1 MSREFVFIFDF
12 VLVFSIVGMW
22 KTFKKAGRSGWEA
35 LVPFYGIVIQ
45 CEISGINPYWL
56 IVVVVTSMFSFLL
69 PFIGLLL
76 AIFFAIY
83 FVVILSISTAR
94 SFGKED
100 IFGIG
105 LLLLGAVF
113 WPLLGFSDA
122 EYKGP
127 TPVNDEIWALL
138 AETFGKKK
146 NNNNNTSNQ
155 QSMKSCRTCG
165 TMVKMD
171 AKFCP
176 NCGNRVD

>member
-1 MSREFVFIFDF
+1 MSREFVFIFYF

-83 FVVILSISTAR
+83 FIERNVWLSIW
-94 SFGKED
+94 KCCCN
-100 IFGIG
+100 IFD
-105 LLLLGAVF
+105 V
-113 WPLLGFSDA
+113 
-122 EYKGP
+122 
-127 TPVNDEIWALL
+127 
-138 AETFGKKK
+138 TFF
-146 NNNNNTSNQ
+146 NIN
-155 QSMKSCRTCG
+155 
-165 TMVKMD
+165 
-171 AKFCP
+171 
-176 NCGNRVD
+176 